1 LSFSF
6 IGKTKFIKKL
16 NVQPWETTA
25 HSSTVERKPGF
36 ELEVKHISDTVA
48 SIPLEVLLYSIQR
61 HKVQAACKR

>member
-1 LSFSF
+1 
-6 IGKTKFIKKL
+6 
-16 NVQPWETTA
+16 VQPWETTA